1 MANSMKLIA
10 KKCFPAAIQVT
21 DHFHVQKL
29 ALQALQEFRIKN
41 RWEAMNRENQAIL
54 NAKP

>member
-29 ALQALQEFRIKN
+29 ALQALQEFRIKD